1 MIVIPR
7 SQVNFKATAYKGA
20 WTTYF
25 RSFIPDVWV
34 AYGVAIVGILGA
46 MILINVVSMTVQS
59 SRTGSK
65 QGHRYNFLGTCF
77 MIFGMLCQQGK
88 CKDESKKQA
97 NL

>member
-1 MIVIPR
+1 MIYR

-25 RSFIPDVWV
+25 RSFIPEVWV

-46 MILINVVSMTVQS
+46 MTLINLVTMTVQ

-65 QGHRYNFLGTCF
+65 LGHRYNFMGISF

-88 CKDESKKQA
+88 GKDESKKQS

>member
-1 MIVIPR
+1 M
-7 SQVNFKATAYKGA
+7 NFKATAYKGA

-25 RSFIPDVWV
+25 RSFIPEVWV

-46 MILINVVSMTVQS
+46 MTLINLVTMTVQS
-59 SRTGSK
+59 SRTGSTL
-65 QGHRYNFLGTCF
+65 GHRYNFMGTYF

-97 NL
+97 DL